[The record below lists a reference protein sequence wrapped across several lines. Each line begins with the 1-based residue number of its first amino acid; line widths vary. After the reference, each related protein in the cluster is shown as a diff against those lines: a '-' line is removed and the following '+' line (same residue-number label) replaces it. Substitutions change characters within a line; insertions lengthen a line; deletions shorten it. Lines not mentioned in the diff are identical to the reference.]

1 MSGRISED
9 PAPRLRG
16 WRGKQRPR
24 VPNSSDRKP
33 HPTRQREVGQHTDLV
48 LRRLA
53 QDDGREVVLSAD
65 LSRRL

>member
-1 MSGRISED
+1 MTGRICED
-9 PAPRLRG
+9 PPTAAWMG
-16 WRGKQRPR
+16 GTHGPR
-24 VPNSSDRKP
+24 VPDSSDCKP

-53 QDDGREVVLSAD
+53 KDDGREVVLSAD

>member
-1 MSGRISED
+1 MSRPHLQG
-9 PAPRLRG
+9 PASRLHG
-16 WRGKQRPR
+16 WAEKHGSR
-24 VPNSSDRKP
+24 VSDSSDSKP

-48 LRRLA
+48 VRRLA

>member
-16 WRGKQRPR
+16 WRGKHRPR
-24 VPNSSDRKP
+24 VPTSSYWKP

-53 QDDGREVVLSAD
+53 GRRKGGGA
-65 LSRRL
+65 